1 MADEQKT
8 GIAARRGA
16 VSLLQM
22 VIMDRCMLSE
32 AVAQIDGPLTKL
44 TPADRARAQSLAALV
59 LRHVN
64 QLDGV
69 LDQFFKKS
77 PPLKARNA
85 LRVCAAEILLEN
97 IPAHAA
103 VNAAVQ
109 VLRSSQKTAHLT
121 GMANAV
127 ARRIEADGPA
137 LLKQQPVK
145 RLPKSIRGAITKSFG
160 EPATRA
166 IEAAH
171 MQRPPVDFTLC
182 DPEQTDHWANELQA
196 EILPT
201 GSLRLH
207 RPGQISKLPGYEE
220 GAWWIQDA
228 AAAIPA
234 RLLGDVSN
242 KKVLD
247 ICAAPGG
254 KTLQLAAAGAEVEAL
269 DISEDRMERLRE
281 NLDRIGLGAWVTVAD
296 ALTWQPEAPV
306 DAILLDAPCSAT
318 GTIRRHPD
326 LPHVRP
332 EIDLKPLLRLQQS
345 LLQRAM
351 GWLKPGGHLVYSTCS
366 LIPAEGERQIE
377 TLLAASPTTRLVDFD
392 PQALGCDA
400 DWQDSPGT
408 LRLRPDYWPERGGMD
423 GFFMALLQKPA

>member
-1 MADEQKT
+1 MAEEQKT

-22 VIMDRCMLSE
+22 VIMERRMLSE
-32 AVAQIDGPLTKL
+32 AVAQIEGPLTKL

-59 LRHVN
+59 LRHIN

-69 LDQFFKKS
+69 LDEFFKKS

-127 ARRIEADGPA
+127 ARRIEADGPE

-160 EPATRA
+160 EPASRA

-182 DPEQTDHWANELQA
+182 DRKETDHWAQELKA

-201 GSLRLH
+201 GSLRLQ
-207 RPGQISKLPGYEE
+207 RPGQISKLPGYAE

-234 RLLGDVSN
+234 RLLGDVTH

-254 KTLQLAAAGAEVEAL
+254 KTLQLVAAGAEVEAL
-269 DISEDRMERLRE
+269 DVSEDRMERLRE
-281 NLDRIGLGAWVTVAD
+281 NLDRVGLGAWVTVDD
-296 ALTWQPEAPV
+296 ALTWEPESPF

-332 EIDLKPLLRLQQS
+332 EIDLKPLLKLQQKM
-345 LLQRAM
+345 LQRAL

-377 TLLAASPTTRLVDFD
+377 TLLQSSPNIRLAEFD
-392 PQALGCDA
+392 PQTIGCDPE
-400 DWQDSPGT
+400 WQDTPGT

-423 GFFMALLQKPA
+423 GFFMALLQKTA

>member
-22 VIMDRCMLSE
+22 VIMERRMLSE

-69 LDQFFKKS
+69 LDRFFKKS

-182 DPEQTDHWANELQA
+182 DPEQADHWAKELQA

-207 RPGQISKLPGYEE
+207 RPGQISKLPGYED

-296 ALTWQPEAPV
+296 ALKWQPEAPV

-332 EIDLKPLLRLQQS
+332 EIDLKPLLQLQQS
-345 LLQRAM
+345 LLQRAI

-366 LIPAEGERQIE
+366 LIPAEGERQID
-377 TLLAASPTTRLVDFD
+377 TLLGASPNIRLVDFD
-392 PQALGCDA
+392 PEALGCESA
-400 DWQDSPGT
+400 WQDKPGT

>member
-59 LRHVN
+59 LRHIN

-69 LDQFFKKS
+69 LDHFFKKS

-85 LRVCAAEILLEN
+85 LRVCAAEILLED

-127 ARRIEADGPA
+127 ARRIESDGPA

-160 EPATRA
+160 EPAARA

-182 DPEQTDHWANELQA
+182 DPGQTDHWAQELQA

-254 KTLQLAAAGAEVEAL
+254 KTLQLVAAGAEVEAL

-281 NLDRIGLGAWVTVAD
+281 NLDRVGLGAWVTVDD
-296 ALTWQPEAPV
+296 ALTWQPEAPL

-366 LIPAEGERQIE
+366 LIPAEGERQID
-377 TLLAASPTTRLVDFD
+377 TLLAASPNTRLVDFD

-400 DWQDSPGT
+400 DWQNSPGT

-423 GFFMALLQKPA
+423 GFFMALLQKTA

>member
-22 VIMDRCMLSE
+22 VIMDRQMLSE

-59 LRHVN
+59 LRHVT

-85 LRVCAAEILLEN
+85 LRVCAAEILLED

-127 ARRIEADGPA
+127 ARRIEADGPK
-137 LLKQQPVK
+137 LLAKQSVK
-145 RLPKSIRGAITKSFG
+145 RLPKSIRGAVSKSFG
-160 EPATRA
+160 EPAARA
-166 IEAAH
+166 IEKAH
-171 MQRPPVDFTLC
+171 MHRPPVDFTLR
-182 DPEQTDHWANELQA
+182 DSDQTEHWAQELQA

-201 GSLRLH
+201 GSLRMQ
-207 RPGQISKLPGYEE
+207 RAGQISKLPGYEE

-234 RLLGDVSN
+234 RLLGNVAN
-242 KKVLD
+242 KKALD

-254 KTLQLAAAGAEVEAL
+254 KTLQLLAAGSEVEAL
-269 DISEDRMERLRE
+269 DVSGDRMERLRE
-281 NLDRIGLGAWVTVAD
+281 NLDRTGMGAWITVAD
-296 ALTWQPEAPV
+296 ALDWEPDEPF

-332 EIDLKPLLRLQQS
+332 DIDLKPLLKLQQR

-351 GWLKPGGHLVYSTCS
+351 GWLKPGGKLVYSTCS

-377 TLLAASPTTRLVDFD
+377 TLLAAMPQTQLVAFD
-392 PQALGCDA
+392 PESFGCEA
-400 DWQDSPGT
+400 AWQETPGT
-408 LRLRPDYWPERGGMD
+408 LRLRPDYWPDRGGMD
-423 GFFMALLQKPA
+423 GFFMALLENKA

>member
-1 MADEQKT
+1 MTETQKT

-16 VSLLQM
+16 VSLLQLVVM
-22 VIMDRCMLSE
+22 ERRMLSE
-32 AVAQIDGPLTKL
+32 AIALEEGPLSKL
-44 TPADRARAQSLAALV
+44 SPADRARAQSLASLV
-59 LRHVN
+59 LRHVT
-64 QLDGV
+64 QLDAV
-69 LDQFFKKS
+69 LDTFFKKS

-85 LRVCAAEILLEN
+85 LRVCAAEILLED

-127 ARRIEADGPA
+127 GRRLEADGPK
-137 LLKQQPVK
+137 LLAAQPNK
-145 RLPKSIRGAITKSFG
+145 RLPKAIRGAVAKSLG
-160 EPATRA
+160 EPVTKA

-171 MQRPPVDFTLC
+171 LKRPPVDFTLRNS
-182 DPEQTDHWANELQA
+182 DETEKWAAELNA

-201 GSLRLH
+201 GSLRLQ
-207 RPGQISKLPGYEE
+207 RAGQISKLPGFDD
-220 GAWWIQDA
+220 GAWWVQDA
-228 AAAIPA
+228 AAALPA
-234 RLLGDVSN
+234 RLLGNIN
-242 KKVLD
+242 KKRALD

-254 KTLQLAAAGAEVEAL
+254 KTLQLLAAGAEVEAL
-269 DISEDRMERLRE
+269 DISNERMDRLRE
-281 NLDRIGLGAWVTVAD
+281 NLDRTQMGAWVIVAD
-296 ALTWQPEAPV
+296 ALEWQPEGKF

-332 EIDLKPLLRLQQS
+332 EIDLRPLLKLQQK

-351 GWLKPGGHLVYSTCS
+351 GWLKPGGRLVYATCS
-366 LIPAEGERQIE
+366 LIPAEGERQIAQ
-377 TLLAASPTTRLVDFD
+377 LLEEMPDAKTVPFD
-392 PQALGCDA
+392 PTDFGCEA
-400 DWQDSPGT
+400 EWQDGPGS

-423 GFFMALLQKPA
+423 GFYMALLERKT